1 MPRQRF
7 QGSNVTRVVR
17 QAVAGHTPRA
27 AATLIMLAAAGAAT
41 LAFPWTRN
49 MHTSPVVLPQV
60 APRVPVEDTIA
71 IDGHRIMDRLSARAL
86 PNARPGT
93 PEVMAEGEWLYGVY
107 CAVCH
112 GGTGQGDGPIA
123 GHYRRMPN
131 LSSPYIQG
139 YTDGWIYSIVR
150 EGGFNMPAS
159 AESMSV
165 DERWAVVHFLR
176 TFKTPE

>member
-1 MPRQRF
+1 M
-7 QGSNVTRVVR
+7 
-17 QAVAGHTPRA
+17 
-27 AATLIMLAAAGAAT
+27 ATVLILAAAGAAT

-49 MHTSPVVLPQV
+49 MHTGPVVLPQV
-60 APRVPVEDTIA
+60 APWVPVEDTIA
-71 IDGHRIMDRLSARAL
+71 VDGPQILDRLSARGVR
-86 PNARPGT
+86 NARPGT
-93 PEVMAEGEWLYGVY
+93 PEVLEEGAWLYGVY

-112 GGTGQGDGPIA
+112 GATGQGDGQIA

-131 LSSPYIQG
+131 LSLPQIQA
-139 YTDGWIYSIVR
+139 YTDGWLYSIIR

-165 DERWAVVHFLR
+165 DERWALVHFLR